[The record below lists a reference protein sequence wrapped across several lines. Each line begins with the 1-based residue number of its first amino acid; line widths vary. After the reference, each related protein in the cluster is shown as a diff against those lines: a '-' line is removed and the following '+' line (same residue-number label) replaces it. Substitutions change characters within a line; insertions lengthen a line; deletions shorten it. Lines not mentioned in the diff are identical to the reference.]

1 MRRAVPGGWPLV
13 GGAPVYHN
21 RPAFSIGPAAPADL
35 GVRMSGAMTEIV
47 KDWDRRAWALG
58 MMSGTSRDGI
68 DAALI
73 RTDGRGEVETG
84 PFLSRAYDDDLR
96 GKLAAVCQGD
106 HASLAEVERALTLR
120 HAALVGELL
129 SAHGI
134 APGEVG
140 VIGFHGHT
148 VAHLPAEGRTH
159 QIGDGA
165 LLAAE
170 TGIDVV
176 ADFRSRD
183 MAAGGE
189 GAPFAPL
196 YHLARAAALAKPLA
210 VVNIGG
216 VANVTW
222 IGEGASAAGA
232 AVGAAEGD
240 AADGA
245 RILAFDTGPG
255 NALLDSWMLRHT
267 GVARDEDG
275 RLAAGG
281 AVEQGIVETYLAA
294 PYFERPPPKSL
305 DREDFDLSPMNG
317 VAAAD
322 GAATL
327 CAVTAAAVAQARSHL
342 PEAPRRWL
350 VCGGGRHNPVIMAM
364 LAARLGVPAEPV
376 EAVGWNGDALEAEA
390 FAYLAVRALMG
401 LPLSLPS
408 TTGVRAPV
416 SGGRYFPAG

>member
-1 MRRAVPGGWPLV
+1 
-13 GGAPVYHN
+13 
-21 RPAFSIGPAAPADL
+21 
-35 GVRMSGAMTEIV
+35 MTENV
-47 KDWDRRAWALG
+47 KDWDQRAWALG

-73 RTDGRGEVETG
+73 RTDGRHRVETG
-84 PFLSRAYDDDLR
+84 PFLSRAYDEGLR

-106 HASLAEVERALTLR
+106 HVSLAEVERELTLR
-120 HAALVGELL
+120 HAALVQDLL
-129 SAHGI
+129 SVHDI

-176 ADFRSRD
+176 CDFRSQD

-196 YHLARAAALAKPLA
+196 YHLARAADLAKPLA

-222 IGEGASAAGA
+222 IGSETPAAGTPA
-232 AVGAAEGD
+232 AGLD
-240 AADGA
+240 TTDGA
-245 RILAFDTGPG
+245 RLLAFDTGPG
-255 NALLDSWMLRHT
+255 NALLDSWMMRHT
-267 GVARDEDG
+267 GAPRDEDG

-281 AVEQGIVETYLAA
+281 EVEDAIVERFLSA
-294 PYFERPPPKSL
+294 PYFERRPPKSL
-305 DREDFDLSPMNG
+305 DREDFDLGLMSG
-317 VAAAD
+317 VSAAD

-342 PEAPRRWL
+342 PAEPRRWL

-364 LAARLGVPAEPV
+364 LSARLGRPVEPV

-390 FAYLAVRALMG
+390 FAYLAVRALKG

-408 TTGVRAPV
+408 TTGVEAPT
-416 SGGRYFPAG
+416 SGGRYFPTETG

>member
-1 MRRAVPGGWPLV
+1 MDE
-13 GGAPVYHN
+13 H
-21 RPAFSIGPAAPADL
+21 
-35 GVRMSGAMTEIV
+35 V
-47 KDWDRRAWALG
+47 KDWDQRTWALG

-68 DAALI
+68 DAALV
-73 RTDGRGEVETG
+73 RTDGKNQVETG
-84 PFLSRAYDDDLR
+84 PFLGRPYDDVLR
-96 GKLAAVCQGD
+96 GKLAAVCQGE
-106 HASLAEVERALTLR
+106 HSALAEVERELTLR
-120 HAALVGELL
+120 HAALVEALL
-129 SAHGI
+129 SAHAI
-134 APGEVG
+134 SPAEVG

-148 VAHLPAEGRTH
+148 VAHAPAEGRTH
-159 QIGDGA
+159 QIGDGS

-196 YHLARAAALAKPLA
+196 YHAARAADLAKPLA

-222 IGEGASAAGA
+222 IGPGIAAGA
-232 AVGAAEGD
+232 STDTADTGDTGDTGDTAD
-240 AADGA
+240 AADRAAGT
-245 RILAFDTGPG
+245 RLLAFDTGPG
-255 NALLDSWMLRHT
+255 NALLDSWVMRHI
-267 GVARDEDG
+267 GAPRDQDG

-281 AVEQGIVETYLAA
+281 EVQQQIVDRFLQA

-305 DREDFDLSPMNG
+305 DRDDFDLTLLNG
-317 VAAAD
+317 VSAAD

-327 CAVTAAAVAQARSHL
+327 SAMTAAAVARAGSHL
-342 PEAPRRWL
+342 PAAPGRWL

-364 LAARLGVPAEPV
+364 LAQRLGAPVEPV

-390 FAYLAVRALMG
+390 FAYLAVRALKG

-408 TTGVRAPV
+408 TTGVRAPT
-416 SGGRYFPAG
+416 SGGRFFPAGDFG

>member
-1 MRRAVPGGWPLV
+1 MDE
-13 GGAPVYHN
+13 H
-21 RPAFSIGPAAPADL
+21 
-35 GVRMSGAMTEIV
+35 V
-47 KDWDRRAWALG
+47 KDWDQRTWALG

-68 DAALI
+68 DAALV
-73 RTDGRGEVETG
+73 RTDGKNQVETG
-84 PFLSRAYDDDLR
+84 PFLGRPYDDVLR
-96 GKLAAVCQGD
+96 GKLAAVCQGE
-106 HASLAEVERALTLR
+106 HSALAEVERELTLR
-120 HAALVGELL
+120 HAALVEALL
-129 SAHGI
+129 SAHAI
-134 APGEVG
+134 SPTEVG

-148 VAHLPAEGRTH
+148 VAHAPAEGRTH
-159 QIGDGA
+159 QIGDGS
-165 LLAAE
+165 LLAAK

-196 YHLARAAALAKPLA
+196 YHAARAAELAKPLA

-222 IGEGASAAGA
+222 IGTGASATAAGA
-232 AVGAAEGD
+232 AGAAD
-240 AADGA
+240 TAAGA
-245 RILAFDTGPG
+245 RLLAFDTGPG
-255 NALLDSWMLRHT
+255 NALLDSWVMRHI
-267 GVARDEDG
+267 GAPRDQDG

-281 AVEQGIVETYLAA
+281 EVRQRIVDRFLQA

-305 DREDFDLSPMNG
+305 DRDDFDLTLLNG
-317 VAAAD
+317 VSAAD

-327 CAVTAAAVAQARSHL
+327 CAVTAAAVAQAGSHL
-342 PEAPRRWL
+342 PAAPGRWL

-364 LAARLGVPAEPV
+364 LAQRLGAPVEPV

-390 FAYLAVRALMG
+390 FAYLAVRALKG

-408 TTGVRAPV
+408 TTGVRAPT
-416 SGGRYFPAG
+416 SGGRFFPAGDFG

>member
-1 MRRAVPGGWPLV
+1 MERNA
-13 GGAPVYHN
+13 
-21 RPAFSIGPAAPADL
+21 
-35 GVRMSGAMTEIV
+35 

-58 MMSGTSRDGI
+58 MMSGTSRDGV

-73 RTDGRGEVETG
+73 HTDGKSEVETG
-84 PFLSRAYDDDLR
+84 PFLSRPYDADLR
-96 GKLAAVCQGD
+96 NRLAAVCRGD
-106 HASLAEVERALTLR
+106 HSRLAEVERDLTLR
-120 HAALVGELL
+120 HAAVVKELL
-129 SAHGI
+129 SAH
-134 APGEVG
+134 AVSPRAVG

-148 VAHLPAEGRTH
+148 VAHAPAERRTH

-183 MAAGGE
+183 VAAGGE

-196 YHLARAAALAKPLA
+196 YHWARAADLEKPLA

-222 IGEGASAAGA
+222 IGADTR
-232 AVGAAEGD
+232 AVEAETM
-240 AADGA
+240 DGGSL
-245 RILAFDTGPG
+245 LAFDTGPG
-255 NALLDSWMLRHT
+255 NALLDSW
-267 GVARDEDG
+267 VARHSGAAHDQDG
-275 RLAAGG
+275 RLAASGEVRQELV
-281 AVEQGIVETYLAA
+281 ARYLEA
-294 PYFERPPPKSL
+294 PYFQRPPPKSL
-305 DREDFDLSPMNG
+305 DREDFDLKPLDG
-317 VAAAD
+317 VSAAD

-342 PEAPRRWL
+342 PAVPRRWL

-364 LAARLGVPAEPV
+364 LAARLGMPAEPV

-390 FAYLAVRALMG
+390 FAYLAVRALKG

-408 TTGVRAPV
+408 TTGVPAPT
-416 SGGRYFPAG
+416 SGGRFFPADRR

>member
-1 MRRAVPGGWPLV
+1 MDE
-13 GGAPVYHN
+13 H
-21 RPAFSIGPAAPADL
+21 
-35 GVRMSGAMTEIV
+35 V
-47 KDWDRRAWALG
+47 KDWDQRTWALG

-73 RTDGRGEVETG
+73 RTDGKNQVETG
-84 PFLSRAYDDDLR
+84 PFLGRPYDDVLR
-96 GKLAAVCQGD
+96 GKLAAVCQGE
-106 HASLAEVERALTLR
+106 HSALAEVERELTLR
-120 HAALVGELL
+120 HAALVEELL
-129 SAHGI
+129 SAH
-134 APGEVG
+134 ALSPAEVG

-148 VAHLPAEGRTH
+148 VAHTPAEGRTR
-159 QIGDGA
+159 QIGDGR

-183 MAAGGE
+183 MATGGE

-196 YHLARAAALAKPLA
+196 YHAARAAELAKPLA

-222 IGEGASAAGA
+222 IGPGTTMGTPGDATDAADTAAGA
-232 AVGAAEGD
+232 
-240 AADGA
+240 
-245 RILAFDTGPG
+245 RLLAFDTGPG
-255 NALLDSWMLRHT
+255 NALLDSWVMRHT
-267 GVARDEDG
+267 GAPCDRDG

-281 AVEQGIVETYLAA
+281 EVQQQIVDRFLAA

-305 DREDFDLSPMNG
+305 DRDDFDLTLLNG
-317 VAAAD
+317 VSAAD

-327 CAVTAAAVAQARSHL
+327 SAVTAAAVAQARSHL
-342 PEAPRRWL
+342 PAAPGRWL

-364 LAARLGVPAEPV
+364 LAARLGASVEPV

-390 FAYLAVRALMG
+390 FAYLAVRALKG

-408 TTGVRAPV
+408 TTGVRAPT
-416 SGGRYFPAG
+416 SGGRFFPAGDSG

>member
-1 MRRAVPGGWPLV
+1 MVDG
-13 GGAPVYHN
+13 
-21 RPAFSIGPAAPADL
+21 IK
-35 GVRMSGAMTEIV
+35 E
-47 KDWDRRAWALG
+47 WDGRDWALG
-58 MMSGTSRDGI
+58 MMSGTSRDGV

-73 RTDGRGEVETG
+73 RSDGVRDVETG
-84 PFLSRAYDDDLR
+84 PFLSRPYDADLR
-96 GKLAAVCQGD
+96 DRLAAVCQGD
-106 HASLAEVERALTLR
+106 HAGLAEVERDLTLR
-120 HAALVGELL
+120 HAAVVEELL
-129 SAHGI
+129 ARHGV
-134 APGEVG
+134 APREVG

-148 VAHLPAEGRTH
+148 VAHAPAGGLTL

-183 MAAGGE
+183 VAAGGE

-196 YHLARAAALAKPLA
+196 YHWARAADLARPVA

-222 IGEGASAAGA
+222 IGADAAGE
-232 AVGAAEGD
+232 AAES
-240 AADGA
+240 ADGLA
-245 RILAFDTGPG
+245 LLAFDTGPG
-255 NALLDSWMLRHT
+255 NALLDTWIARHT
-267 GVARDEDG
+267 GACHDQDG
-275 RLAAGG
+275 RLAASGT
-281 AVEQGIVETYLAA
+281 VEEAIVARFLQA

-305 DREDFDLSPMNG
+305 DRDDFDLALLNG

-327 CAVTAAAVAQARSHL
+327 CAVTAACVAQARTHL
-342 PEAPRRWL
+342 PAPPRRWL
-350 VCGGGRHNPVIMAM
+350 VTGGGRHNPVIMAM
-364 LAARLGVPAEPV
+364 LGARLGAPVEPV

-390 FAYLAVRALMG
+390 FAYLAVRALKG

-408 TTGVRAPV
+408 TTGVRAPM
-416 SGGRYFPAG
+416 SGGRFFAAGRA

>member
-1 MRRAVPGGWPLV
+1 MDE
-13 GGAPVYHN
+13 H
-21 RPAFSIGPAAPADL
+21 
-35 GVRMSGAMTEIV
+35 V
-47 KDWDRRAWALG
+47 KDWDQRTWALG

-73 RTDGRGEVETG
+73 RTDGKNQVETG
-84 PFLSRAYDDDLR
+84 PFLGRPYDDVLR
-96 GKLAAVCQGD
+96 GKLAAVCQGE
-106 HASLAEVERALTLR
+106 HAALAEVERELTLR
-120 HAALVGELL
+120 HAAVVEALL
-129 SAHGI
+129 SAHAI
-134 APGEVG
+134 SPAEVG

-148 VAHLPAEGRTH
+148 VAHAPAEGRTH
-159 QIGDGA
+159 QIGDGS

-196 YHLARAAALAKPLA
+196 YHAARAAELAKPLA

-222 IGEGASAAGA
+222 IDTAASTDAADAADMAAGA
-232 AVGAAEGD
+232 
-240 AADGA
+240 
-245 RILAFDTGPG
+245 RLLAFDTGPG
-255 NALLDSWMLRHT
+255 NALLDSWVMRHI
-267 GVARDEDG
+267 GAPRDQDG

-281 AVEQGIVETYLAA
+281 EVRQRIVDRFLQA

-305 DREDFDLSPMNG
+305 DRDDFDLTLLNG
-317 VAAAD
+317 LSAAD

-342 PEAPRRWL
+342 PAAPGRWL
-350 VCGGGRHNPVIMAM
+350 VCGGGRHNPVMMAM
-364 LAARLGVPAEPV
+364 LAARLGAPVEPV

-390 FAYLAVRALMG
+390 FAYLAVRALKG

-408 TTGVRAPV
+408 TTGVREPT
-416 SGGRYFPAG
+416 SGGRFISADDSG

>member
-1 MRRAVPGGWPLV
+1 MA
-13 GGAPVYHN
+13 N
-21 RPAFSIGPAAPADL
+21 SIK
-35 GVRMSGAMTEIV
+35 E
-47 KDWDRRAWALG
+47 WDQGAWALG

-73 RTDGRGEVETG
+73 RTDGVREVETG
-84 PFLSRAYDDDLR
+84 PFLSRPYDADLR
-96 GKLAAVCQGD
+96 GRLAAVCQGD
-106 HASLAEVERALTLR
+106 HTGLPEVERDLTLR
-120 HAALVGELL
+120 HAAIVEELL
-129 SAHGI
+129 ASHGV
-134 APGEVG
+134 APREVG

-148 VAHLPAEGRTH
+148 AVHAPAQGRTL

-183 MAAGGE
+183 VAAGGE

-196 YHLARAAALAKPLA
+196 YHWARAADLARPVA
-210 VVNIGG
+210 VVNVGG

-222 IGEGASAAGA
+222 IGADAAGEA
-232 AVGAAEGD
+232 AGS
-240 AADGA
+240 ADG
-245 RILAFDTGPG
+245 ISLLAFDTGPG
-255 NALLDSWMLRHT
+255 NALLDTWIARHT
-267 GVARDEDG
+267 GAAHDQDG
-275 RLAAGG
+275 RLAASGT
-281 AVEQGIVETYLAA
+281 VEEGIVARFLQA

-305 DREDFDLSPMNG
+305 DRDDFDLDLLDG

-327 CAVTAAAVAQARSHL
+327 CAVTAACVAQAGTHL
-342 PEAPRRWL
+342 PAPPRRWL
-350 VCGGGRHNPVIMAM
+350 VTGGGRHNPVIMAM
-364 LAARLGVPAEPV
+364 LGTRLGAPVDPV

-390 FAYLAVRALMG
+390 FAYLAVRALKG

-408 TTGVRAPV
+408 TTGVKAPMT
-416 SGGRYFPAG
+416 GGRFFPAGRA

>member
-1 MRRAVPGGWPLV
+1 MDESV
-13 GGAPVYHN
+13 
-21 RPAFSIGPAAPADL
+21 
-35 GVRMSGAMTEIV
+35 TQ
-47 KDWDRRAWALG
+47 WDRRAWALG

-73 RTDGRGEVETG
+73 RTDGVSEVETG
-84 PFLSRAYDDDLR
+84 PFLSRPYDDALR

-106 HASLAEVERALTLR
+106 HTGLAEVERDLTLR
-120 HAALVGELL
+120 HAALVRDLL
-129 SAHGI
+129 SAHGVS
-134 APGEVG
+134 PRDVG

-148 VAHLPAEGRTH
+148 VAHAPAEGRTH

-170 TGIDVV
+170 TGIAVV

-183 MAAGGE
+183 IAEGGE

-196 YHLARAAALAKPLA
+196 YHWARATDLARPLA

-222 IGEGASAAGA
+222 IGKGTIA
-232 AVGAAEGD
+232 D
-240 AADGA
+240 AATAIDG
-245 RILAFDTGPG
+245 ISLLAFDTGPG
-255 NALLDSWMLRHT
+255 NALLDSWMTRHT
-267 GVARDEDG
+267 GAAHDEDG
-275 RLAAGG
+275 RLAASG
-281 AVEQGIVETYLAA
+281 AVREPIVDRFLEA
-294 PYFERPPPKSL
+294 PYFRRPPPKSL
-305 DREDFDLSPMNG
+305 DRDDFGLELLNG

-327 CAVTAAAVAQARSHL
+327 CAVTAAAVAEARTHL
-342 PEAPRRWL
+342 PAAPKRWL
-350 VCGGGRHNPVIMAM
+350 ASGGGRHNPVIMAM
-364 LAARLGVPAEPV
+364 LGARLGVPVEPV

-390 FAYLAVRALMG
+390 FAYLAVRALEG

-408 TTGVRAPV
+408 TTGVRAPT
-416 SGGRYFPAG
+416 SGGRFFPAAKG

>member
-1 MRRAVPGGWPLV
+1 MDE
-13 GGAPVYHN
+13 H
-21 RPAFSIGPAAPADL
+21 
-35 GVRMSGAMTEIV
+35 V
-47 KDWDRRAWALG
+47 KDWDQRTWALG

-73 RTDGRGEVETG
+73 RTDGKNQVETG
-84 PFLSRAYDDDLR
+84 PFLGRPYDDVLR
-96 GKLAAVCQGD
+96 GKLAAVCQGE
-106 HASLAEVERALTLR
+106 HSALAEVERELTLR
-120 HAALVGELL
+120 HAALVEELL
-129 SAHGI
+129 SAHAI
-134 APGEVG
+134 SPAEVG

-148 VAHLPAEGRTH
+148 VAHAPAEGRTH
-159 QIGDGA
+159 QIGDGP

-196 YHLARAAALAKPLA
+196 YHAARAAELAKPLA

-222 IGEGASAAGA
+222 IGTGIAAGASATAAGA
-232 AVGAAEGD
+232 AGAAGAAD
-240 AADGA
+240 AADTAAGA
-245 RILAFDTGPG
+245 RLLAFDTGPG
-255 NALLDSWMLRHT
+255 NALLDSWVMRHI
-267 GVARDEDG
+267 GAPRDQDG
-275 RLAAGG
+275 RLAAVGQ
-281 AVEQGIVETYLAA
+281 VQQQTVDRFLQA

-305 DREDFDLSPMNG
+305 DRDDFDLTFLNG
-317 VAAAD
+317 VSAAD

-342 PEAPRRWL
+342 PAAPDRWL

-364 LAARLGVPAEPV
+364 LAARLGAPVEPV

-390 FAYLAVRALMG
+390 FAYLAVRALKG

-408 TTGVRAPV
+408 TTGVRELT
-416 SGGRYFPAG
+416 SGGRFISAGDFGR

>member
-1 MRRAVPGGWPLV
+1 M
-13 GGAPVYHN
+13 N
-21 RPAFSIGPAAPADL
+21 QSI
-35 GVRMSGAMTEIV
+35 TQ
-47 KDWDRRAWALG
+47 WNRRAWALG

-73 RTDGRGEVETG
+73 RTDGRTEVETG
-84 PFLSRAYDDDLR
+84 PFLSRPYDAALR
-96 GKLAAVCQGD
+96 GRLAAVCQGD
-106 HASLAEVERALTLR
+106 HSRLAEVERDLTLR
-120 HAALVGELL
+120 HAALVKELL
-129 SAHGI
+129 SAR
-134 APGEVG
+134 AVSPREVG

-148 VAHLPAEGRTH
+148 VAHAPAEGRTH

-183 MAAGGE
+183 VAAGGE

-196 YHLARAAALAKPLA
+196 YHWARAAALERPLA

-222 IGEGASAAGA
+222 IGAGTPAEAS
-232 AVGAAEGD
+232 D
-240 AADGA
+240 STD
-245 RILAFDTGPG
+245 RISLLAFDTGPG
-255 NALLDSWMLRHT
+255 NALLDSWVARHT
-267 GVARDEDG
+267 GAAHDHDG

-281 AVEQGIVETYLAA
+281 QVQQRIVDRFLEA
-294 PYFERPPPKSL
+294 PYFQRPPPKSL
-305 DREDFDLSPMNG
+305 DRDDFDLGLLDG

-327 CAVTAAAVAQARSHL
+327 CAVTAAAVALARIHL
-342 PEAPRRWL
+342 PAPPRRWL
-350 VCGGGRHNPVIMAM
+350 ISGGGRHNPVIMAM
-364 LAARLGVPAEPV
+364 LGARLGAPAEPV

-390 FAYLAVRALMG
+390 FAYLAVRALEG

-408 TTGVRAPV
+408 TTGIRAPV
-416 SGGRYFPAG
+416 SGGRLFPAGGR

>member
-1 MRRAVPGGWPLV
+1 MDE
-13 GGAPVYHN
+13 N
-21 RPAFSIGPAAPADL
+21 
-35 GVRMSGAMTEIV
+35 V
-47 KDWDRRAWALG
+47 KDWNQRAWALG

-73 RTDGRGEVETG
+73 RTDGKNQVETG
-84 PFLSRAYDDDLR
+84 PFLGRPYDDDLR
-96 GKLAAVCQGD
+96 GKLAAVCQGERS
-106 HASLAEVERALTLR
+106 ALAEVERALTLR
-120 HAALVGELL
+120 HAAVVEELL
-129 SAHGI
+129 SAHAI
-134 APGEVG
+134 SPQEVG

-148 VAHLPAEGRTH
+148 VAHAPAEGRTH
-159 QIGDGA
+159 QIGDGP
-165 LLAAE
+165 LLAAQ

-183 MAAGGE
+183 VAAGGE

-196 YHLARAAALAKPLA
+196 YHAARAADLAKPLA

-222 IGEGASAAGA
+222 IGTGTAAGA
-232 AVGAAEGD
+232 SDRADRAA
-240 AADGA
+240 GA
-245 RILAFDTGPG
+245 RLLAFDTGPG
-255 NALLDSWMLRHT
+255 NALLDSWVMRHT
-267 GVARDEDG
+267 GAARDQDG

-281 AVEQGIVETYLAA
+281 EVQQQIVDRFLQA

-305 DREDFDLSPMNG
+305 DREDFDLTLLNG
-317 VAAAD
+317 VSAAD

-327 CAVTAAAVAQARSHL
+327 CAVSAAAVAQARSHL
-342 PEAPRRWL
+342 PAAPGRWL

-364 LAARLGVPAEPV
+364 LAARLAAPVKPV

-390 FAYLAVRALMG
+390 FAYLAVRALKG

-408 TTGVRAPV
+408 TTGVRAPT
-416 SGGRYFPAG
+416 SGGRFFPASDS